1 MRMSQSFGTT
11 RREVPADAQLDS
23 HKLLIRAGFIRPLST
38 GIYSLL
44 PFGWRSHRKIARI
57 IREEID
63 AIGGQELRMPVVHPS
78 RIWQETGRWDEIGPE
93 MTRFTDRND
102 RDLVLA
108 MTHEESVVDL
118 VKGEVNS
125 YRQLPRLIYHIQT
138 KWRDDPRPR
147 GGLVRVREF
156 TMKDSYSLDT
166 DWDGLSEQYDRHY
179 DAYFRIFGRCGLP
192 VRAVESDVGMMGGK
206 RAHEFMYLTPVGED
220 TIVLCNNCGYAA
232 NRQLARFAKPHPNA
246 EEPAE
251 IEKVETPGAKTIQG
265 LCEQL
270 SIPAAK
276 AAKVLFMT
284 AQLSG
289 DDGGE
294 DVERLVLAMVRGDME
309 VNETKLTNAVR
320 AKDLRPATEAEIRA
334 SGAEP
339 GFGSPMGLDGVQ
351 VVVDDALAETPNVVT
366 GANEAEYHLMN
377 VNVGRDF
384 EPDLVA
390 DIAAAQAGDAC
401 PECRTP
407 LASSRGIE
415 VGNIFQLGTRYSEA
429 TDCNFV
435 DESGHSH
442 PIIMGS
448 YGIGLERTLA
458 SVAEEHRD
466 DDGLVWPVSVAPY
479 HVHLVTLPKDSP
491 EVVEAGDRV
500 YDALRSADHEVL
512 YDDREESPGVKFA
525 DADLIGIPLRIT
537 IGQRALDQG
546 GVELKRRDADDAAI
560 VAEADIG
567 DRVQAELDDLW
578 QAVTVSSVTAH
589 P

>member
-1 MRMSQSFGTT
+1 MRMSQAFGGT
-11 RREVPADAQLDS
+11 RREVPADAHLDS

-44 PFGWRSHRKIARI
+44 PLGWRSHTKIARI

-63 AIGGQELRMPVVHPS
+63 AIGGQELRMPLVHPS

-93 MTRFTDRND
+93 MTRFTDRNE
-102 RDLVLA
+102 RDMVLA
-108 MTHEESVVDL
+108 MTHEETVVDL

-147 GGLVRVREF
+147 GGLIRVREF

-166 DWDGLSEQYDRHY
+166 DWDGLGEQYDRHY
-179 DAYFRIFGRCGLP
+179 DAYFRIFQRCGLP
-192 VRAVESDVGMMGGK
+192 VMAVESDVGMMGGK

-220 TIVLCNNCGYAA
+220 TIVLCNACGYAA
-232 NRQLARFAKPHPNA
+232 NRQLAVFAKPSVDA
-246 EEPAE
+246 ENPQE

-270 SIPAAK
+270 DIPASK
-276 AAKVLFMT
+276 TAKVLFMT
-284 AQLSG
+284 ATLQN
-289 DDGGE
+289 DDGE
-294 DVERLVLAMVRGDME
+294 DDEKLVLALVRGDME

-334 SGAEP
+334 VGAEP
-339 GFGSPMGLDGVQ
+339 GFGSPIGLDGIR
-351 VVVDDALAETPNVVT
+351 VVVDDALAATPNVVT
-366 GANEAEYHLMN
+366 GANEAEHHLTN

-384 EPDLVA
+384 EPDLVT
-390 DIAAAQAGDAC
+390 DIAAAQEGDAC
-401 PECRTP
+401 AECGSP
-407 LASSRGIE
+407 LATSRGIE

-448 YGIGLERTLA
+448 YGIGLERALA
-458 SVAEEHRD
+458 SIAEEHHD
-466 DDGLVWPVSVAPY
+466 EDGLIWPISVSPY
-479 HVHLVTLPKDSP
+479 DVHLVTLPKDSE
-491 EVVEAGDRV
+491 EVVQTGDRV
-500 YDALRSADHEVL
+500 YEALQSAGLDVL
-512 YDDREESPGVKFA
+512 YDDRNESPGVKFT

-537 IGQRALDQG
+537 IGQRALDAG
-546 GVELKRRDADDAAI
+546 GVELKRRDADEADI
-560 VAEADIG
+560 VAESEVL
-567 DRVQAELDDLW
+567 DRVESELETLW
-578 QAVTVSSVTAH
+578 DKVTV
-589 P
+589 

>member
-23 HKLLIRAGFIRPLST
+23 HKLLIRAGFMRPLST

-44 PFGWRSHRKIARI
+44 PFGWRSHAKIARI

-63 AIGGQELRMPVVHPS
+63 AIGGQELRMPVIHPS
-78 RIWQETGRWDEIGPE
+78 RIWLETGRWDEIGPE
-93 MTRFTDRND
+93 MTRFKDRNE
-102 RDLVLA
+102 RDMVLA

-166 DWDGLSEQYDRHY
+166 DWEGLSEQYDRHY
-179 DAYFRIFGRCGLP
+179 DAYFRIFHRCGLP
-192 VRAVESDVGMMGGK
+192 VTAVESDVGMMGGK
-206 RAHEFMYLTPVGED
+206 KAHEFMYLTPVGED
-220 TIVLCNNCGYAA
+220 TIVFCNECGYAA
-232 NRQLARFAKPHPNA
+232 NQQLARFAKPAPDT
-246 EEPAE
+246 EEPGE
-251 IEKVETPGAKTIQG
+251 IVKVETPGAKTIRG

-270 SIPAAK
+270 DIPASK
-276 AAKVLFMT
+276 AAKVLFMIAT
-284 AQLSG
+284 MPS
-289 DDGGE
+289 DDG
-294 DVERLVLAMVRGDME
+294 DSADSLILALVRGDME
-309 VNETKLTNAVR
+309 VNETKLADAVG
-320 AKDLRPATEAEIRA
+320 ALDLRPATDAEIRS

-339 GFGSPMGLDGVQ
+339 GFGSPMGLDGVH
-351 VVVDDALAETPNVVT
+351 VVVDDALAEMPNVVT

-377 VNVGRDF
+377 VNIGRDV

-390 DIAAAQAGDAC
+390 DIAAAQTGDAC
-401 PECRTP
+401 PECEATMG
-407 LASSRGIE
+407 SSRGIE
-415 VGNIFQLGTRYSEA
+415 VGNIFQLGTRYSKA

-435 DESGHSH
+435 DESGASH

-458 SVAEEHRD
+458 SVAEEHHD
-466 DDGLVWPVSVAPY
+466 DDGLVWPISVAPY
-479 HVHLVTLPKDSP
+479 DVHLVTLPKDGE
-491 EVVEAGDRV
+491 EVVQTGDRL
-500 YDALRSADHEVL
+500 YDALQAAGLDVL
-512 YDDREESPGVKFA
+512 YDDREESPGVKFT

-537 IGQRALDQG
+537 IGQRALDKG
-546 GVELKRRDADDAAI
+546 GVELKRRDANEAEI
-560 VAEADIG
+560 VAEADLL
-567 DRVQAELDDLW
+567 DRVQAELDQLW
-578 QAVTVSSVTAH
+578 QAVRG
-589 P
+589 

>member
-1 MRMSQSFGTT
+1 MRMSQSFGGT
-11 RREVPADAQLDS
+11 RREVPSDAHLDS

-38 GIYSLL
+38 GVYSLL
-44 PFGWRSHRKIARI
+44 PFGWRSHAKIAQI

-63 AIGGQELRMPVVHPS
+63 AIGGQELRMPVVHPA

-102 RDLVLA
+102 RDMVLA

-125 YRQLPRLIYHIQT
+125 YRQLPSLIYHIQT

-179 DAYFRIFGRCGLP
+179 DAYFRIFRRCGLP
-192 VRAVESDVGMMGGK
+192 VMAVQSDVGMMGGK

-220 TIVLCNNCGYAA
+220 TIVFCKNCGYAA
-232 NRQLARFAKPHPNA
+232 NRQLARFAKPSPNA
-246 EEPAE
+246 EEPGD

-270 SIPAAK
+270 DIPAAK
-276 AAKVLFMT
+276 AAKVLFLMAT
-284 AQLSG
+284 LPT
-289 DDGGE
+289 DDGE
-294 DVERLVLAMVRGDME
+294 EAEQLVLALTRGDME
-309 VNETKLTNAVR
+309 VNETKLTNALR
-320 AKDLRPATEAEIRA
+320 ANDLRPATEAEIRA
-334 SGAEP
+334 GGAEP
-339 GFGSPMGLDGVQ
+339 GFGSPIGLDGVQ
-351 VVVDDALAETPNVVT
+351 VAVDDALAETPNVVT

-377 VNVGRDF
+377 VNVGRDI
-384 EPDLVA
+384 EPDVVA

-401 PECRTP
+401 PECESP
-407 LASSRGIE
+407 LATSRGIE

-429 TDCNFV
+429 TDCSFV
-435 DESGHSH
+435 DESGNSH

-458 SVAEEHRD
+458 SVAEEHHD
-466 DDGLVWPVSVAPY
+466 EDGLIWPISVAPY
-479 HVHLVTLPKDSP
+479 DVHLVTLPKDGD
-491 EVVEAGDRV
+491 EVVQTGDRI
-500 YDALRSADHEVL
+500 YEALQSAGLDVL
-512 YDDREESPGVKFA
+512 YDDRVERPGVKFT
-525 DADLIGIPLRIT
+525 DADLIGVPLRIT
-537 IGQRALDQG
+537 VGQRALDKG
-546 GVELKRRDADDAAI
+546 GVELKRRDADEANI
-560 VAEADIG
+560 VAED
-567 DRVQAELDDLW
+567 DVLERVRVELRALW
-578 QAVTVSSVTAH
+578 DEVAV
-589 P
+589 